1 MKKIMS
7 MCMVLVLM
15 ISIYS
20 LAIADDSVEN
30 FKVGFEFEA
39 ENDMIDALGNETEDP
54 DGNESED
61 PDGNETE
68 EPDGNETEEPDG
80 NESDIDDDTE
90 EEIEIMNNTLGAEIR
105 LLQLEK
111 AITKNLLKGERAVA
125 VLKAMEYNTTELD
138 TVLEEMRQVLE
149 EVQAVN
155 ASANDSVQQFVD
167 LKSDAKKLTTEFR
180 EAIKELLSDVKIK
193 ELKEQIKEIVGEELQ
208 NYSKK
213 IQNRIKQFNRNQIH
227 RLYGIIGVTNES
239 LADAYQDGNITMEH
253 EVSLSSMVHL
263 AMAAHNSGG
272 KVIAQVKRVVERGTL
287 KPQLVKVPG
296 VLVDAIVV
304 DENQKQATGIDYD
317 PAASGQVRVPLS
329 QIEKMPFGV
338 EKILARRSFMALSK
352 GYIVNLG

>member
-15 ISIYS
+15 VSICS
-20 LAIADDSVEN
+20 LAFANAGVERPI
-30 FKVGFEFEA
+30 VVFELEA
-39 ENDMIDALGNETEDP
+39 KNDMNDPLGNETEEP
-54 DGNESED
+54 DDNETED

-68 EPDGNETEEPDG
+68 EPNG

-125 VLKAMEYNTTELD
+125 VLKAMEYNTTEVD
-138 TVLEEMRQVLE
+138 AILEEMRLLLE
-149 EVQAVN
+149 EVQAAN

-180 EAIKELLSDVKIK
+180 EAIKELLSDEKIK
-193 ELKEQIKEIVGEELQ
+193 ELKEQIREIVGEELQ

-239 LADAYQDGNITMEH
+239 LADAYQDGNITME
-253 EVSLSSMVHL
+253 EV
-263 AMAAHNSGG
+263 
-272 KVIAQVKRVVERGTL
+272 K
-287 KPQLVKVPG
+287 
-296 VLVDAIVV
+296 
-304 DENQKQATGIDYD
+304 
-317 PAASGQVRVPLS
+317 S
-329 QIEKMPFGV
+329 QISKMVNMMTKEKKNQIFSELKK
-338 EKILARRSFMALSK
+338 EKIDKKNYANEEAGDAMLNFEEREQNRSQNRSDKAKNENNNGTGK
-352 GYIVNLG
+352 GPQNDK

>member
-20 LAIADDSVEN
+20 LAIADDGVEN
-30 FKVGFEFEA
+30 FEVGFEFEA

-239 LADAYQDGNITMEH
+239 LADAYQDGNITME
-253 EVSLSSMVHL
+253 E
-263 AMAAHNSGG
+263 A
-272 KVIAQVKRVVERGTL
+272 K
-287 KPQLVKVPG
+287 
-296 VLVDAIVV
+296 
-304 DENQKQATGIDYD
+304 
-317 PAASGQVRVPLS
+317 S
-329 QIEKMPFGV
+329 QISKMVNMMIKNKKNQIFSELKK
-338 EKILARRSFMALSK
+338 EKINNKIYANEEAGNTMLNFNERQQNREQNRSDKAKNENGNGNGK
-352 GYIVNLG
+352 GPHNGK

>member
-7 MCMVLVLM
+7 ICMVLVLM
-15 ISIYS
+15 VSICS
-20 LAIADDSVEN
+20 LAFANAGVERPI
-30 FKVGFEFEA
+30 VVFELEA
-39 ENDMIDALGNETEDP
+39 KNDMNDPLGNETEEP
-54 DGNESED
+54 DDNETED

-68 EPDGNETEEPDG
+68 EPNG
-80 NESDIDDDTE
+80 NESEIDDDTE

-138 TVLEEMRQVLE
+138 AILEEMRLLLE
-149 EVQAVN
+149 EVQAAN

-180 EAIKELLSDVKIK
+180 EAIKELLSDEKIR
-193 ELKEQIKEIVGEELQ
+193 ELKEQIREIVGEALQ

-239 LADAYQDGNITMEH
+239 LADAYQDGNITME
-253 EVSLSSMVHL
+253 ET
-263 AMAAHNSGG
+263 
-272 KVIAQVKRVVERGTL
+272 K
-287 KPQLVKVPG
+287 
-296 VLVDAIVV
+296 
-304 DENQKQATGIDYD
+304 
-317 PAASGQVRVPLS
+317 S
-329 QIEKMPFGV
+329 QISKMINMMTKEKKNQIFSELKK
-338 EKILARRSFMALSK
+338 EKIDKKNYANEEAGDAMLNFEEREQNRSRNRSDKAKNENNDGK
-352 GYIVNLG
+352 GEGPQNDK

>member
-7 MCMVLVLM
+7 TCMVLVLM
-15 ISIYS
+15 VSICS
-20 LAIADDSVEN
+20 LAFANAGVERPM
-30 FKVGFEFEA
+30 VVFELEA
-39 ENDMIDALGNETEDP
+39 KNDMNDPLGNETED
-54 DGNESED
+54 
-61 PDGNETE
+61 
-68 EPDGNETEEPDG
+68 PDG

-138 TVLEEMRQVLE
+138 AILEEMRLLLE
-149 EVQAVN
+149 EVQAAN

-180 EAIKELLSDVKIK
+180 EAIKELLSDEKIR
-193 ELKEQIKEIVGEELQ
+193 ELKEQIREIVGEALQ

-239 LADAYQDGNITMEH
+239 LADAYQDGNITME
-253 EVSLSSMVHL
+253 ET
-263 AMAAHNSGG
+263 
-272 KVIAQVKRVVERGTL
+272 K
-287 KPQLVKVPG
+287 
-296 VLVDAIVV
+296 
-304 DENQKQATGIDYD
+304 
-317 PAASGQVRVPLS
+317 S
-329 QIEKMPFGV
+329 QISKMINMMTKEKKKQIFSELKK
-338 EKILARRSFMALSK
+338 EKIDKKNYVNEEAGDAMLNFEERERNRSQNRSDKAKNENNNGK
-352 GYIVNLG
+352 GKDPQNDK

>member
-15 ISIYS
+15 VSICS
-20 LAIADDSVEN
+20 LAFANAGVERPI
-30 FKVGFEFEA
+30 VVFELEA
-39 ENDMIDALGNETEDP
+39 KNDMNDPLGNETEEPDDNETEDP
-54 DGNESED
+54 DGNESE
-61 PDGNETE
+61 
-68 EPDGNETEEPDG
+68 
-80 NESDIDDDTE
+80 IDDDTE

-138 TVLEEMRQVLE
+138 AILEEMRLLLE
-149 EVQAVN
+149 EVQAAN

-180 EAIKELLSDVKIK
+180 ETIKELLSDEKIK
-193 ELKEQIKEIVGEELQ
+193 ELKERIREIVGEALQ

-239 LADAYQDGNITMEH
+239 LADAYQDGNITME
-253 EVSLSSMVHL
+253 EV
-263 AMAAHNSGG
+263 
-272 KVIAQVKRVVERGTL
+272 K
-287 KPQLVKVPG
+287 
-296 VLVDAIVV
+296 
-304 DENQKQATGIDYD
+304 
-317 PAASGQVRVPLS
+317 S
-329 QIEKMPFGV
+329 QISKMVNMMTKEKKNQIFSELKR
-338 EKILARRSFMALSK
+338 EKIDKKNYANEEAGDAMLNFEEREQNRSQNRSDKAKNENNNGTGK
-352 GYIVNLG
+352 GPQNDK

>member
-15 ISIYS
+15 VSICS
-20 LAIADDSVEN
+20 LAFANAGVERPI
-30 FKVGFEFEA
+30 VVFELEA
-39 ENDMIDALGNETEDP
+39 KNDMNDPLGNETEEP
-54 DGNESED
+54 DDNETED

-68 EPDGNETEEPDG
+68 EPNG
-80 NESDIDDDTE
+80 NESEIDDDTE

-125 VLKAMEYNTTELD
+125 VLKAMEYNTTEVD
-138 TVLEEMRQVLE
+138 AILEEMRLLLE
-149 EVQAVN
+149 EVQAAN

-180 EAIKELLSDVKIK
+180 EAIKELLSDEKIR
-193 ELKEQIKEIVGEELQ
+193 ELKEQIREIVGEALQ

-239 LADAYQDGNITMEH
+239 LADAYQDGNITME
-253 EVSLSSMVHL
+253 E
-263 AMAAHNSGG
+263 A
-272 KVIAQVKRVVERGTL
+272 K
-287 KPQLVKVPG
+287 
-296 VLVDAIVV
+296 
-304 DENQKQATGIDYD
+304 
-317 PAASGQVRVPLS
+317 S
-329 QIEKMPFGV
+329 QISKMVNMMTKEKKNHIFSELKK
-338 EKILARRSFMALSK
+338 EKIDKKNYANEEAGDAMLNFEEREQNRSQTRSDKAKNENNNGNGNGKGHSK
-352 GYIVNLG
+352 